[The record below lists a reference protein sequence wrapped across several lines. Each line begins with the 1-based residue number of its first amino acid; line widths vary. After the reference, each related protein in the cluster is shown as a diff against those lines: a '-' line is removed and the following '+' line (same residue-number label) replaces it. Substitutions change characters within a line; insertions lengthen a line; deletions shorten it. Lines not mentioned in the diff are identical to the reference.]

1 MAVATPVL
9 ERTQQADELHNSL
22 IRERYAKLINPET
35 KLSDLKPQS
44 AAPVQEAA
52 AVDYATAEFVAA
64 EPAPVMEQAPVAY
77 VQEKPY
83 LVENARADADIFRAD
98 SAINRKV
105 TVVQPQAQPQATA
118 QIETVEEENEDLR
131 PTSTTMQF
139 TTQAKS
145 TAYEEG
151 KIENTSAEKRIS
163 LSKRDKIAIAVVV
176 AVIVALFALIIINSA
191 IISGL
196 NNDLSSLQS
205 SLISAKMAYAGVS
218 QDVADYNANLSETVR
233 HLAESLGMV
242 K

>member
-35 KLSDLKPQS
+35 KLSDLRPQS

-64 EPAPVMEQAPVAY
+64 EPAPAMEQAPVAY

-105 TVVQPQAQPQATA
+105 TVVQPQATA

>member
-35 KLSDLKPQS
+35 KLSDLRPQA

-52 AVDYATAEFVAA
+52 VVDYATA

-105 TVVQPQAQPQATA
+105 TVVQPMVQPQATA

-145 TAYEEG
+145 DAFEEG
-151 KIENTSAEKRIS
+151 KIENTSAGKRIS

-218 QDVADYNANLSETVR
+218 QDVADYNANLSETLK